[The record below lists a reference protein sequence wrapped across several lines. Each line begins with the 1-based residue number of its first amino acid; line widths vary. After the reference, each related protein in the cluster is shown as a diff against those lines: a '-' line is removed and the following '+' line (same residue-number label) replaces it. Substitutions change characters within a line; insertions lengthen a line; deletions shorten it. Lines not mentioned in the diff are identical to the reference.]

1 MSPLRM
7 AQGRL
12 RIALLM
18 VAILFFAFFL
28 RLIDVQAVNAKSYAE
43 RATRELTKTAT
54 LPAPRGEITD
64 RNGHVL
70 ARSVESLDLVVD
82 QTLINRPG
90 RAAELVAPI
99 IGESISY
106 VQSRLTGKRKFV
118 YVARDITPAQWVKI
132 KEVIA
137 SENAAGKLSERIGGF
152 FSERGFRRDY
162 PEKYLAA
169 SLLGFVNSAGVGG
182 GGMEGSLNS
191 TLAGKDGIFTYEN
204 GGGPSIP
211 SSRQTLVPPQ
221 PGKSVRLTIDRDL
234 QWAAEDAINDL
245 AKQTK
250 ASSVSAVIIDTQTGE
265 ILALATAPGFDPNN
279 FSQTKAS
286 LLKVPS
292 VQEIYEPGSTGK
304 VMTMAAALEEKVVT
318 PTSVFKTPDRM
329 KRAGKLFKDHDN
341 HPVWQL
347 TSTGI
352 LAKSSNVGTIKIA
365 ERMSDNTLYS
375 YLQRFGIG
383 DRIRLGLPAETAGI
397 LNPVEKWSR
406 STFPT
411 IAFGQ
416 SYSVNTIQATSVF
429 ATIANSGVRITPTL
443 IAGTSDA
450 SGHYTPSMRPETRRV
465 ISADVAKQLSVMMES
480 VTQEGGTATRAAIP
494 GYRVAGKT
502 GTAQRYDGSC
512 GCYRGYTSSFIGFA
526 PADQP
531 RFAMSVT
538 VQNPVGIHWG
548 GYLGG
553 PVFKSVISYA
563 LKKYRVPPTG
573 VEFKPFPLDK
583 AGLKAAALTET
594 SPSANQPDNR

>member
-234 QWAAEDAINDL
+234 QWAAEDAINEL

-411 IAFGQ
+411 VAFGQ